1 MNAIMKILTS
11 ILGILAVVACL
22 ATVGIIIYTMTGA
35 GDSNNAEIAWED
47 TAQESESE
55 AAPGDV
61 VPGDIVETEDGD
73 VNITPEALN
82 PAHVHDYKE
91 SVDKKATCY
100 QAGRLKY
107 TCACG
112 DYYFV
117 DVLSTGHVSDEWELV
132 KAAAKEADGLRVKRC
147 IYCDEVVAQEVL
159 PFEEEKTQ
167 EAHYHQY
174 VPTVEREASCIL
186 AGLRKFNC
194 SCGSF
199 YTEKISA
206 LGHVATDWIVVEEP
220 TTKYM
225 GRQQRTCTV
234 CGVILDSRPIN
245 ALTPSP
251 APSASA
257 TASSG
262 TSTAAPTATPT
273 ASPSSS
279 VTASP
284 AASATPHSHTYTSY
298 VLKEANCAEKGIR
311 SFVCSCGSS
320 YAETIEIDSS
330 RHSFRM
336 INIPATN
343 STPGYTL
350 YTCTRCDY
358 STQDNYIL
366 SN

>member
-1 MNAIMKILTS
+1 MNALMKILTS

-22 ATVGIIIYTMTGA
+22 ATTGIIIYSMTGA
-35 GDSNNAEIAWED
+35 GGNYNGSQTVWE
-47 TAQESESE
+47 EPS
-55 AAPGDV
+55 AAPDAEASPAGQVPEDMVSGENEGTDV
-61 VPGDIVETEDGD
+61 
-73 VNITPEALN
+73 TPEALDST
-82 PAHVHDYKE
+82 HVHDYKE
-91 SVDKKATCY
+91 AIDKKATCY

-117 DVLSTGHVSDEWELV
+117 DVLSTGHVADDWELTR
-132 KAAAKEADGLRVKRC
+132 KATKEENGLRVRKC
-147 IYCDEVVAQEVL
+147 IYCDEIVAQEVIL
-159 PFEEEKTQ
+159 FEESKT
-167 EAHYHQY
+167 EETHYHQY
-174 VPTVEREASCIL
+174 IPTVEREASCIL
-186 AGLRKFNC
+186 AGLRKFTC

-206 LGHVATDWIVVEEP
+206 PGHVATDWTTVEEP
-220 TTKYM
+220 TTTLL
-225 GRQQRTCTV
+225 GRKQRTCTV

-245 ALTPSP
+245 VLTPSP
-251 APSASA
+251 SPSASA
-257 TASSG
+257 TASSI
-262 TSTAAPTATPT
+262 ATATPT
-273 ASPSSS
+273 ASPSAS

-284 AASATPHSHTYTSY
+284 SAAATATPHSHNYSSY

-320 YAETIEIDSS
+320 YAETIEVDPS

-336 INIPATN
+336 INIPATD

-358 STQDNYIL
+358 STQDNYTL